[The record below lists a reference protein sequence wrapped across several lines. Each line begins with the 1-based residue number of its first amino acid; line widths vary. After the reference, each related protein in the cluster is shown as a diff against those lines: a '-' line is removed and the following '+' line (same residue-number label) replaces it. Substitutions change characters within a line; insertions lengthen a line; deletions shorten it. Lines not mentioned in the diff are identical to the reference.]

1 MGGDVRDRTAAPVRS
16 AHAPPCAMCIALRP
30 ERDFGPMTAVIRAVE
45 TAREAASGV
54 CMPALLLSLALLL
67 L

>member
-1 MGGDVRDRTAAPVRS
+1 
-16 AHAPPCAMCIALRP
+16 MCIAPRP
-30 ERDFGPMTAVIRAVE
+30 ARDFGAMSTVTRAVE

>member
-1 MGGDVRDRTAAPVRS
+1 MSTVN
-16 AHAPPCAMCIALRP
+16 
-30 ERDFGPMTAVIRAVE
+30 RAVE

-54 CMPALLLSLALLL
+54 CVPALVISLALLL

>member
-1 MGGDVRDRTAAPVRS
+1 MSTVT
-16 AHAPPCAMCIALRP
+16 
-30 ERDFGPMTAVIRAVE
+30 RAVE

-54 CMPALLLSLALLL
+54 RVPAVLIALALLL